1 MRRYRILATAL
12 NTFLAAAVH
21 AQPAPSPGRALSPE
35 QIANACAPPPMTVA
49 IAPHPFHVI
58 GAQDTVPRAVFAEHD
73 LLIIDAGT
81 AGGMQLGQ
89 QYYLRRPVSAAS
101 YPGPQIQRAVITAG
115 WIRLVAANE
124 TTAIA
129 AIEHECG
136 AIHAGDYLEPF
147 ETPAAPSGTGAEALG
162 DPDFGALSRVV
173 FGDDERTIA
182 SPGDVMMI
190 DHGSQQGVLPGARLA
205 IYRDVRTT
213 LKDYWAVS
221 TAPLPLASIG
231 EAVVV
236 SASATMAV
244 VRVVRAR
251 DAVRAGDYAVP
262 RKP

>member
-1 MRRYRILATAL
+1 MRSYRIVATAL
-12 NTFLAAAVH
+12 ITFLAAAAH
-21 AQPAPSPGRALSPE
+21 AQPAQPSASALSPE
-35 QIANACAPPPMTVA
+35 QIANACAPPPVTIA

-58 GAQDTVPRAVFAEHD
+58 GAQDTVPRTVFTEHD
-73 LLIIDAGT
+73 LLVVDAGT

-101 YPGPQIQRAVITAG
+101 YPGPQPQRAVITAG

-124 TTAIA
+124 STSIA
-129 AIEHECG
+129 SIDHACG
-136 AIHAGDYLEPF
+136 AIHTGDYLEPF
-147 ETPAAPSGTGAEALG
+147 EEPAALSSAGEPLG

-190 DHGSQQGVLPGARLA
+190 DHGSQQGVMPGARLA

-213 LKDYWAVS
+213 LKDYWAV
-221 TAPLPLASIG
+221 TTTPLPLASIG

-236 SASATMAV
+236 SASPTMAV

-251 DAVRAGDYAVP
+251 DAVHAGDYVVP
-262 RKP
+262 GKK